1 MILKLLRKCTIII
14 IIVLIAGKSPAAQV
28 DRSLFEGS
36 RADLTHRYQTML
48 PNESGKS
55 ENSLIRISLIKR
67 LINSVTIVKN
77 IKGDKIIE
85 NYKGR
90 IDADKL
96 KSYIEE
102 IISTEDRIK
111 LSEERIGIMERKL
124 KQIASLILPAK
135 QNRALETTQ
144 LEYALLQ
151 RQLINQKDNEN
162 SLKKLLSIL
171 NSFKQSIIDKCSITK
186 NKLSEFRNRWLRYN
200 EKDYSTQVTKLELL
214 KLKDED
220 RLSYLS
226 IKTSPGLS
234 EPNPANIFPIEVDVG
249 TIKMAIQRWK
259 LISINENLSHMEDG
273 LTLSSAGLCT
283 KKPDF
288 AEIYKLNALITAGIK
303 TLSEKNK
310 RITDSLILL
319 KKSLTDSRIRLSDNT
334 TASNLLR
341 NFWKTETM
349 LSAKLISTERK
360 IANLKA
366 YQAHLSD
373 LVTLKQGAIKA
384 TFASIRNQVKNIS
397 IAIINFIV
405 NPLFVYKD
413 FSFSLWNLVKII
425 IIFIIGW
432 ILTILVKLFVRHLST
447 AFSLKEIHTILIKK
461 ILSYTIWLI
470 TILIAFNAAGLNTS
484 SFTLIAGALSV
495 GIGFGLQN
503 FAANLMGGVILL
515 FDRSIKIGDYVEA
528 EGVSGRITQI
538 NLRKTV
544 VKTNDNIDYIIPNS
558 SFVNQKIINWTYNTD
573 IRRFRIKLSVA
584 YGVNLNVLYDAI
596 IPAIK
601 KLNNIKFPPAPEIWL
616 IDFGD
621 SSLDFEVV
629 FWVHGKATRR
639 PLKTGA
645 DARASIY
652 NALTKAKIEIPFP
665 QRVVYIRK

>member
-1 MILKLLRKCTIII
+1 MILKLIKNYI
-14 IIVLIAGKSPAAQV
+14 IIVLIILASGQFLSAAQINQ
-28 DRSLFEGS
+28 SLFEGS
-36 RADLTHRYQTML
+36 RTNLTRKYKTML

-67 LINSVTIVKN
+67 LIDSVVVV
-77 IKGDKIIE
+77 KGDKNNQITE
-85 NYKGR
+85 NYKGK
-90 IDADKL
+90 INANTL

-102 IISTEDRIK
+102 IISTEDQIN
-111 LSEERIGIMERKL
+111 LSKEKIDIIENKL
-124 KQIASLILPAK
+124 KQIASMISHSK
-135 QNRALETTQ
+135 QNEDLKTAQ

-151 RQLINQKDNEN
+151 RQLINQKDDEN
-162 SLKKLLSIL
+162 RFNKLLSLL
-171 NSFKQSIIDKCSITK
+171 NSFKRSIIDKCFTTK
-186 NKLSEFRNRWLRYN
+186 NRLLKLKNRWTSYN
-200 EKDYSTQVTKLELL
+200 KKTYNAPIMKLELL

-220 RLSYLS
+220 RLSYLA
-226 IKTSPGLS
+226 KTLPKIN
-234 EPNPANIFPIEVDVG
+234 ERNPANIFSIEADVG

-259 LISINENLSHMEDG
+259 VISINEELIHIENG
-273 LTLSSAGLCT
+273 LKLSSANLCT

-288 AEIYKLNALITAGIK
+288 AEIDKLNSLTTVSITA
-303 TLSEKNK
+303 LSNKNK
-310 RITDSLILL
+310 KIIATLAAL
-319 KKSLTDSRIRLSDNT
+319 KKSLISSSIRLPNNLR
-334 TASNLLR
+334 ASNLLK
-341 NFWKTETM
+341 NFLKAETL
-349 LSAKLISTERK
+349 LSARLISTERK
-360 IANLKA
+360 ITNLRT
-366 YQAHLSD
+366 YQSHLAE
-373 LVTLKQGAIKA
+373 LVTFKRGVFKA
-384 TFASIRNQVKNIS
+384 TFAGIRNQIKNIS
-397 IAIINFIV
+397 VAVISFIIK
-405 NPLFVYKD
+405 PLFVYKD
-413 FSFSLWNLVKII
+413 ISFSLWNLLKII

-432 ILTILVKLFVRHLST
+432 TLTILSKIFVRHLSE
-447 AFSLKEIHTILIKK
+447 AFALKDTHSILIKR

-470 TILIAFNAAGLNTS
+470 TILIVFNAAGLNTS

-503 FAANLMGGVILL
+503 FAANIMGGVILL

-528 EGVSGRITQI
+528 EGVTGRVTQI

-584 YGVNLNVLYDAI
+584 YGVNLNELDNAI

-601 KLNNIKFPPAPEIWL
+601 QLDNVKVPPAPEIWL

-629 FWVHGKATRR
+629 FWAHSKATRR
-639 PLKTGA
+639 PLKTEA

-665 QRVVYIRK
+665 QRVVHIRK